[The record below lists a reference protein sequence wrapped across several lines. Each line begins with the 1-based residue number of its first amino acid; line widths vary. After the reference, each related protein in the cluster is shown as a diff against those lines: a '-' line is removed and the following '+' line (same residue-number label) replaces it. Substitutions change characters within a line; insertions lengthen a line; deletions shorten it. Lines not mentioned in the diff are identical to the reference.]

1 MHRQSS
7 RYSRVLLGV
16 LAEGQLGVRQPG
28 PVVGVGAPAVG
39 VLEGEG
45 EPVVDG
51 RDADLRAAPL
61 LPTTPCILALRSQTG
76 TACTNPYPLCGEH
89 IGNDILFEK
98 KGGKHYSN
106 LD

>member
-1 MHRQSS
+1 MHRHSS
-7 RYSRVLLGV
+7 RYSRVSLGV

-61 LPTTPCILALRSQTG
+61 LPTTPCILALRPQTG
-76 TACTNPYPLCGEH
+76 TACTNPHTHCGED
-89 IGNDILFEK
+89 IANDILLK
-98 KGGKHYSN
+98 KSG
-106 LD
+106 